1 MSRAVVLNVEDAA
14 FLRIFGASRKV
25 SKLISGIE
33 PSPLSPN
40 LELPEIRHI
49 PSSLCFDCL
58 RNPELNPIPDSP
70 LYSLPSDPI
79 PSMRSIPSASL
90 SAISSPAVPSF
101 ALQFPEIRLIEVN
114 ALNSPESSARMIEG
128 SGSVR
133 TNLPF
138 AEQMRSLNPGSPGK
152 EKMIEGKK
160 ANDFCLF
167 ENFFEQLKQ
176 AEEEVKK

>member
-1 MSRAVVLNVEDAA
+1 MSRAVVLSVEDAA

-49 PSSLCFDCL
+49 PCSLCLDCSPNQAL
-58 RNPELNPIPDSP
+58 SPIPESP

-79 PSMRSIPSASL
+79 PSIRSIPSESI
-90 SAISSPAVPSF
+90 SALPSQAAPSF
-101 ALQFPEIRLIEVN
+101 ALQFPEIHLIEVN
-114 ALNSPESSARMIEG
+114 ALNSPESSARRLEE

-138 AEQMRSLNPGSPGK
+138 AKQMRQLSPGK
-152 EKMIEGKK
+152 ERMIEGRRKE
-160 ANDFCLF
+160 NDFWLF
-167 ENFFEQLKQ
+167 DNLLEQ
-176 AEEEVKK
+176 AEEKVEK